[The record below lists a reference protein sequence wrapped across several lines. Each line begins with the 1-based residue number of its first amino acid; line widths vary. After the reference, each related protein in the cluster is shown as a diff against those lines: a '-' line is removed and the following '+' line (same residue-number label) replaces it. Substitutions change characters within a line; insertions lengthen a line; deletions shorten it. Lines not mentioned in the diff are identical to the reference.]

1 MAHLVGKKA
10 DGFHRRLTDNRDR
23 VRESSL
29 LGGQILNFA
38 SPTYEPAKSHDVGPN
53 LF

>member
-10 DGFHRRLTDNRDR
+10 GGFHRRLTDNRDR

-29 LGGQILNFA
+29 LDGQLLNFTL
-38 SPTYEPAKSHDVGPN
+38 PTYEPDKTHDVRPN